1 MYLVVLKEDFHGNKE
16 GFISLSRGDI
26 WDQLK
31 SHLENW
37 DVPFTP
43 DDLLSCLEK
52 GSGTFNEHS
61 KTYVEVTITEI
72 QPGEAF
78 DLL

>member
-1 MYLVVLKEDFHGNKE
+1 MYLVILKEDFHGNKQ

-37 DVPFTP
+37 DVPFTA
-43 DDLLSCLEK
+43 DELLSCLEK
-52 GSGTFNEHS
+52 KSGTFNQFS
-61 KTYVEVTITEI
+61 KSSVDVTITEI

-78 DLL
+78 DF